1 MCTREVR
8 EMNTLTAWDLFNPM
22 EDERE
27 YELYHLSSHRRTTPE
42 FHSHDFYEIYFF
54 ISGDASIYIEE
65 YAYRLNPNDVVIIPP
80 GRMHRAYFHNTEAYY
95 ERMFIYISRNA
106 LRDMGSKDF
115 SLLDIIDDCIGRGKF
130 CHALSDKD
138 FAACRY
144 TISEIINGAVGAQ
157 PQQKL
162 INRCKLIIMMARL
175 CTLFGEAKDE
185 PSSRSSKRVADVIA
199 YINEHIG
206 QELSLDDVSSRFFI
220 SKYHLI
226 REFKSYTNR
235 SVYQYIIAKRIIQ
248 AKLLIQSGINPT
260 DVFLQCGFREYSSF
274 YKAFKKETDLSPQQ
288 YVACLG
294 KNVLRLDNYHAL

>member
-1 MCTREVR
+1 MSNLAT
-8 EMNTLTAWDLFNPM
+8 WDISHPM

-27 YELYHLSSHRRTTPE
+27 YEMYHHSCHRRITPE

-54 ISGDASIYIEE
+54 ISGDASLYIEE
-65 YAYRLNPNDVVIIPP
+65 YAYRMNPGDVVIIPP

-115 SLLDIIDDCIGRGKF
+115 SLLDIIDGCIGRAQF
-130 CHALSDKD
+130 CHTLGDKD

-144 TISEIINGAVGAQ
+144 TISEIISDAAGAPPHQ
-157 PQQKL
+157 RL
-162 INRCKLIIMMARL
+162 INRCKLTILMTRL
-175 CTLFGEAKDE
+175 CKLFSEARE
-185 PSSRSSKRVADVIA
+185 ERSSRSSKRVADVIA

-206 QELSLDDVSSRFFI
+206 QDLSLDEVSSRFFI

-235 SVYQYIIAKRIIQ
+235 SVYQYIVAKRIIQ
-248 AKLLIQSGINPT
+248 AKLLMQSGIMPT
-260 DVFLQCGFREYSSF
+260 DVYLKCGFREYSSF

-288 YVACLG
+288 YIACLSS
-294 KNVLRLDNYHAL
+294 NALRPDNFEAV